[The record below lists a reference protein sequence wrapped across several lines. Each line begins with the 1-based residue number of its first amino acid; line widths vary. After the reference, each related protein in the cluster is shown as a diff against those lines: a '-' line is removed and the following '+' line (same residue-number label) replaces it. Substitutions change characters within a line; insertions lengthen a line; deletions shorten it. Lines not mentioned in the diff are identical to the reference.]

1 MPRSRP
7 EPTLVT
13 PEVLRAWQLPEPEGG
28 KNARGSVLVIGGST
42 ETLGAV
48 LLAAEAAMR
57 AGAGKL
63 QVATAASV
71 AGFAAQALPEALVRA
86 LPETD
91 AGAIAAAA
99 ADVVRDLAEAADAVL
114 IGPGMADK
122 GETQAFVE
130 RLLPGLRGPVALDAL
145 GLAAVTADD
154 ACLGHFGGNVVL
166 TPNPTE
172 IAYCLHVEESE
183 IEDDPAG
190 AAVELAGRA
199 QAVVGPGRGEVVDRR
214 PRRPALAGRQRRR
227 GARRLRLRR
236 RPRRDHR
243 RAARPRGRPG
253 PGRGVGRVPARPD
266 GGAAGLRGGPA
277 GLPGPRA
284 AGRGA
289 ARSGGDHELAPR
301 TGRPPARLRGNFA
314 ERGGRRGRQL
324 HCGTALRC
332 PQDRRRRLRRTDRGR
347 RRRRHDGTAVEHLVR
362 RDRPGRRRD
371 HRDRRGLERPGRLHP
386 ALRPGLPAG
395 GGPPRHGRTPGRAA
409 RRARRGRGAHRHG
422 QRGDERRAHRHRF
435 DRGGRRRRHAGDPG
449 AGRLGGG
456 RHPREGRAAGERRRP
471 RAHPR
476 QCGQLLRPARPR
488 PARCGRWSA
497 CPCRRPARCPATTCR
512 NRRHRRSRT
521 S

>member
-71 AGFAAQALPEALVRA
+71 AGYAAQALPEALVRA

-199 QAVVGPGRGEVVDRR
+199 QAVVGLGGARSWIASPDDRLWQDDSGGAGLGVSGSGDVR
-214 PRRPALAGRQRRR
+214 AGITAGLLAR
-227 GARRLRLRR
+227 GAD
-236 RPRRDHR
+236 PAQ
-243 RAARPRGRPG
+243 AA
-253 PGRGVGRVPARPD
+253 VW
-266 GGAAGLRGGPA
+266 AAYL
-277 GLPGPRA
+277 
-284 AGRGA
+284 
-289 ARSGGDHELAPR
+289 
-301 TGRPPARLRGNFA
+301 
-314 ERGGRRGRQL
+314 
-324 HCGTALRC
+324 
-332 PQDRRRRLRRTDRGR
+332 
-347 RRRRHDGTAVEHLVR
+347 
-362 RDRPGRRRD
+362 
-371 HRDRRGLERPGRLHP
+371 
-386 ALRPGLPAG
+386 
-395 GGPPRHGRTPGRAA
+395 HGRTG
-409 RRARRGRGAHRHG
+409 
-422 QRGDERRAHRHRF
+422 ERLAS
-435 DRGGRRRRHAGDPG
+435 AV
-449 AGRLGGG
+449 GRLGFLA
-456 RHPREGRAAGERRRP
+456 RELPAEVP
-471 RAHPR
+471 RA
-476 QCGQLLRPARPR
+476 LAEI
-488 PARCGRWSA
+488 
-497 CPCRRPARCPATTCR
+497 T
-512 NRRHRRSRT
+512 N
-521 S
+521 